1 MSLGARKP
9 WELPQVE
16 IVAIMVYPSLCISEV
31 SHKIVI
37 LSIYTLTIPTFK
49 NIEEERVF
57 WETHDTLDYLDE
69 TKVKKVRFPNLKKT
83 TKSIS
88 IRLPVDM
95 IDELKVR
102 ANSMDVPYQ
111 SFIKMLLKKGLNTP

>member
-1 MSLGARKP
+1 MKTT
-9 WELPQVE
+9 
-16 IVAIMVYPSLCISEV
+16 
-31 SHKIVI
+31 KI
-37 LSIYTLTIPTFK
+37 IPTFK

-57 WETHDTLDYLDE
+57 WETHDTLDYIDE
-69 TKVKKVRFPNLKKT
+69 TKVKKLRFPNLKKT

-102 ANSMDVPYQ
+102 ANSIDVPYQ
-111 SFIKMLLKKGLNTP
+111 SFIKMLLKEGLVSKH

>member
-1 MSLGARKP
+1 MKTT
-9 WELPQVE
+9 
-16 IVAIMVYPSLCISEV
+16 
-31 SHKIVI
+31 K
-37 LSIYTLTIPTFK
+37 TIPTFK
-49 NIEEERVF
+49 SDEEERVF
-57 WETHDTLDYLDE
+57 WETHDTTEYFD
-69 TKVKKVRFPNLKKT
+69 TSKVKKVRFPNLKKT

-111 SFIKMLLKKGLNTP
+111 SFIKMLLKDGLRA

>member
-1 MSLGARKP
+1 MKTT
-9 WELPQVE
+9 
-16 IVAIMVYPSLCISEV
+16 
-31 SHKIVI
+31 K
-37 LSIYTLTIPTFK
+37 TTTTFK
-49 NIEEERVF
+49 SDTEERAF
-57 WETHDTLDYLDE
+57 WETHNTTEYFDTS
-69 TKVKKVRFPNLKKT
+69 KVKKARFPNLKKT

-111 SFIKMLLKKGLNTP
+111 SLIKMLLKDGLRA

>member
-1 MSLGARKP
+1 MKTT
-9 WELPQVE
+9 
-16 IVAIMVYPSLCISEV
+16 
-31 SHKIVI
+31 K
-37 LSIYTLTIPTFK
+37 TIPTFK
-49 NIEEERVF
+49 SDAEERVF
-57 WETHDTLDYLDE
+57 WETHDTTEYFD
-69 TKVKKVRFPNLKKT
+69 TSKVKKVRFPNLKKT

-111 SFIKMLLKKGLNTP
+111 SFIKMLLKDGLRA

>member
-1 MSLGARKP
+1 MKTT
-9 WELPQVE
+9 
-16 IVAIMVYPSLCISEV
+16 
-31 SHKIVI
+31 K
-37 LSIYTLTIPTFK
+37 TIPTFK
-49 NIEEERVF
+49 NESEEKAF
-57 WETHDTLDYLDE
+57 WDTHDTTEYFD
-69 TKVKKVRFPNLKKT
+69 TSKVKKVRFPNLKKT

-111 SFIKMLLKKGLNTP
+111 SFIKMLLKDGLKA

>member
-1 MSLGARKP
+1 MKTT
-9 WELPQVE
+9 
-16 IVAIMVYPSLCISEV
+16 
-31 SHKIVI
+31 K
-37 LSIYTLTIPTFK
+37 TIPTFK

-111 SFIKMLLKKGLNTP
+111 SFIKMLLKKGLNTS